1 MRLLVGRL
9 HMQDLIANVL
19 AIAAG
24 SLANFFVAD
33 LLVFRRARTEEI
45 VGQALPP
52 AKR

>member
-1 MRLLVGRL
+1 MRLLVGRF
-9 HMQDLIANVL
+9 HMQYLIANML

-24 SLANFFVAD
+24 SLANYFIAD
-33 LLVFRRARTEEI
+33 LLVFRRAPTGEI